1 MSGLHGKINLT
12 APGPYWLIIVPHVH
26 FLNCQHGPLENYGD
40 NDFVNEMVNLG
51 SNSWSAKAL
60 DLLHLTMLCTGFLA
74 IFELTWPKDYR
85 NYSDFSSS
93 FPGLISSHF
102 TLSAHLP
109 LCPWPEYF
117 AIAQHQRPFLLK
129 NRGRKTG
136 YVIYTPY
143 LCSCTS
149 PVICSWCYY
158 GAGTSNISISI
169 TRGLSPSNWRSWI
182 RSVITFQYCRSRP
195 FGFQMSCVQWRFA
208 QVGVLTSH
216 PQARNFRC
224 LKVTF

>member
-1 MSGLHGKINLT
+1 
-12 APGPYWLIIVPHVH
+12 
-26 FLNCQHGPLENYGD
+26 
-40 NDFVNEMVNLG
+40 MVNLG
-51 SNSWSAKAL
+51 SNSWNAKAL

-102 TLSAHLP
+102 TPSAHLP
-109 LCPWPEYF
+109 LCALPLTWILCHRTTSAHF
-117 AIAQHQRPFLLK
+117 FTKKSKQK
-129 NRGRKTG
+129 NW
-136 YVIYTPY
+136 VCDLY
-143 LCSCTS
+143 LCSCTT
-149 PVICSWCYY
+149 PVICGWCYY

-169 TRGLSPSNWRSWI
+169 TRGLSPSDWRSWI
-182 RSVITFQYCRSRP
+182 RSIISFQYCRSRP
-195 FGFQMSCVQWRFA
+195 FGFQISCVQWRLA
-208 QVGVLTSH
+208 QVGVSISH